1 MHKRKPKHRQGK
13 RRCRS
18 LIDYISMEYKLTKVK
33 MSIPMLMRLI
43 QTKNSKEWSD
53 PVTGEEYLAILARG
67 EF

>member
-13 RRCRS
+13 RRCHS
-18 LIDYISMEYKLTKVK
+18 LIDYINMEYKLTKVK
-33 MSIPMLMRLI
+33 MSIPVLMRLI
-43 QTKNSKEWSD
+43 QTKNSNEWSD